1 MRWNVYANV
10 ATAIPPA
17 VVTKEWDIIGA
28 IMDNPLPLSMDKFD
42 RASSID
48 TTVPNRPINGAVEDT
63 IDRVVNPLLATLIAL
78 PLATENMALLE
89 LILYLHM
96 EIVGSSHQQ

>member
-1 MRWNVYANV
+1 
-10 ATAIPPA
+10 
-17 VVTKEWDIIGA
+17 
-28 IMDNPLPLSMDKFD
+28 MDNPLPLSMDKFD

-78 PLATENMALLE
+78 PLATENMALLGINTLFTYGNSRE
-89 LILYLHM
+89 FSSTVDILPRYSFL
-96 EIVGSSHQQ
+96 VNSSL